1 LHYSFPGEGRAAVAA
16 YAGQTHCSFLGKGL
30 GPKVVGCEY
39 AAAPLQICLSIRASV
54 LCACVC
60 VCVCAGARVCA
71 IN

>member
-1 LHYSFPGEGRAAVAA
+1 
-16 YAGQTHCSFLGKGL
+16 
-30 GPKVVGCEY
+30 VGCEY